1 MQSKRVQ
8 VGQYAFETKYLGGDN
23 EEFLESI
30 APLIGYIVYEFNSL
44 EEILT
49 SFICQIISD
58 RADDKGLIITH
69 KMAYSQKVEL
79 FNRLTTWTQRICE
92 KEVPIHEEFIK
103 KLRECGRLRN
113 MVVHAEWDSVD
124 DEGYT
129 LVKLRINKNGIE
141 QEYVQFD
148 EDSLKKIQE
157 MIIETYNQF
166 DDYEEQYQSL
176 TG

>member
-1 MQSKRVQ
+1 MKSKRVQ
-8 VGQYAFETKYLGGDN
+8 VGQYAFETKYLEGDN
-23 EEFLESI
+23 EEFLEII

-58 RADDKGLIITH
+58 RSDDKGLIIVH
-69 KMAYSQKVEL
+69 KMTYSQKVEL
-79 FNRLTTWTQRICE
+79 FNRWSSWAQRICE
-92 KEVPIHEEFIK
+92 KEIPIHQEFVE

-124 DEGYT
+124 KEGYT

-148 EDSLKKIQE
+148 ESSLERIQE
-157 MIIETYNQF
+157 LIIETYNQF
-166 DDYEEQYQSL
+166 DKYEKQYQML
-176 TG
+176 